1 MTLSLCMIVK
11 DEAAQLPQALH
22 SVSAHVDEMIVV
34 DTGST
39 DATVTVAE
47 AAGAQVFAYEW
58 TNDFAAARNAA
69 LGYATGDWIL
79 VLDADER
86 LTPAGQTLLKQIQ
99 AGKPLGGVDLAS
111 ILMVT
116 VIRHELGAEQSPY
129 SAVSR
134 LFRNH
139 ADIRFNRPYHETV
152 DDSVAALQQREAA
165 WQVVTL
171 AETALAH
178 TGYQATAIA
187 QRDKFNRAQTL
198 MAAYLADHPHDPYI
212 CNKLGALYGQAGD
225 WDKGRTLLEQGLR
238 GDHGDPIDPSTAY
251 ELHYHLGLADRARD
265 DLASAEQHYRTALEQ
280 PILET
285 LKLGAYINLGSLLK
299 VQQDLPGAIACFEQA
314 VAIAPD
320 FAVAHYNLGVAHR
333 ARGYLEPAIAAY
345 TKAINLNPA
354 YAEAYQNLGVVLFK
368 LGKLPESLESFQR
381 AIVLYQR
388 INPEAALALK
398 QGIRDLGIAP

>member
-11 DEAAQLPQALH
+11 DEAAQLPQALN
-22 SVSAHVDEMIVV
+22 SVAAHVDEMIVV

-39 DATVTVAE
+39 DDTVKVAE
-47 AAGAQVFAYEW
+47 AAGAQVFTYEW
-58 TNDFAAARNAA
+58 THDFAAARNVS

-79 VLDADER
+79 VLDADEV
-86 LTPAGQTLLKQIQ
+86 LTVAGQALLKRVRS
-99 AGKPLGGVDLAS
+99 GESLGDKDLAS
-111 ILMVT
+111 ILMVN
-116 VIRHELGAEQSPY
+116 VLRHELGAEQSPY

-134 LFRNH
+134 LFRNR
-139 ADIRFNRPYHETV
+139 ADIRFTRPYHETV
-152 DDSVAALQQREAA
+152 DDSVAALLQPDTT

-171 AETALAH
+171 AETVLEH

-225 WDKGRTLLEQGLR
+225 WEKGRILLDQGLG
-238 GDHGDPIDPSTAY
+238 GDSIDPSTTY
-251 ELHYHLGLADRARD
+251 ELHYHLGLADRSVN

-280 PILET
+280 PILDR

-299 VQQDLPGAIACFEQA
+299 GQKDVMGAIACFEQA

-345 TKAINLNPA
+345 TQAIKLNPA

-381 AIVLYQR
+381 AIILYQQT
-388 INPEAALALK
+388 NPETALALQ
-398 QGIRDLGIAP
+398 QGIRDLGITRP